1 MRTQAAFPSTQKK
14 GFDTM
19 KNTEILLKEIEKEK
33 KKAQIANIIEE
44 LSEYDHSLPAIT
56 TVYLILRKTRISDQ
70 IKAAVTE

>member
-1 MRTQAAFPSTQKK
+1 
-14 GFDTM
+14 M

>member
-1 MRTQAAFPSTQKK
+1 MQHDELFLQ
-14 GFDTM
+14 
-19 KNTEILLKEIEKEK
+19 EIETDK
-33 KKAQIANIIEE
+33 KRAQIANIIEE